1 MDAWSGRSALLPTI
15 LTTERCGLRGRDAE
29 GRAFPAARETWND
42 PRYGLFHAEGASGPT
57 ARDQTGNPM
66 RRSAA
71 TSLTPASMTS
81 PRLPRRDERRRQQF
95 PEYPVVIIG
104 RGSDDQQVTR
114 PTLLDGNMQHP
125 VVTRLG
131 NYCDSGPAAQ
141 TGRIDGLRLPIRR
154 PLREPWRRRDF
165 PASEACPPGPWGR
178 S

>member
-1 MDAWSGRSALLPTI
+1 MAFAVEMLKAELSLLR
-15 LTTERCGLRGRDAE
+15 EKRG
-29 GRAFPAARETWND
+29 ND

-141 TGRIDGLRLPIRR
+141 TGRIDGLRLPIR
-154 PLREPWRRRDF
+154 
-165 PASEACPPGPWGR
+165 PAAS
-178 S
+178 